1 MNNKVKEVHESE
13 LEIAR
18 IVRPTHLNASGRLFG
33 GILLQ
38 WIDEAAGIVAKRHCN
53 SDVITVA
60 IDNLKFLK
68 GAYQKDLVVLVG
80 KLTWVGETSM
90 EIRVDT
96 FTENMLGERK
106 LINTAYMVMVALDE
120 NDVPTAVPRLR
131 VRTEAEKQE
140 WEDGN
145 KRRTIRILRKE
156 EGF

>member
-1 MNNKVKEVHESE
+1 MNNKVKSVSESKV
-13 LEIAR
+13 EIAR
-18 IVRPTHLNASGRLFG
+18 IVRPTHLNGSGRLFG

-38 WIDEAAGIVAKRHCN
+38 WIDEVAGIVAKRHSN

-68 GAYQKDLVVLVG
+68 GAYQKDLVVLIG
-80 KLTWVGETSM
+80 HLTWVGETSM

-96 FTENMLGERK
+96 YTENMLGERR

-120 NDVPTAVPRLR
+120 DDVPAAVPRLR
-131 VRTEAEKQE
+131 METELEKAE
-140 WEDGN
+140 WEAGN